1 MKQQVPPPVWIQLLT
16 NFDSATRGNEVG
28 SGRNGRAEK
37 LLRPWLEALQAEMME
52 QKAEIQILKNDVN
65 NLERNVE
72 SELQKR
78 LHLDFYSQRENLRL
92 VGVKENGDDECVK
105 ENSDEDCEKLAR
117 NILDEMV
124 MASISTRF
132 IAYH

>member
-1 MKQQVPPPVWIQLLT
+1 
-16 NFDSATRGNEVG
+16 
-28 SGRNGRAEK
+28 
-37 LLRPWLEALQAEMME
+37 ME

-92 VGVKENGDDECVK
+92 VGVKENGDNECVK